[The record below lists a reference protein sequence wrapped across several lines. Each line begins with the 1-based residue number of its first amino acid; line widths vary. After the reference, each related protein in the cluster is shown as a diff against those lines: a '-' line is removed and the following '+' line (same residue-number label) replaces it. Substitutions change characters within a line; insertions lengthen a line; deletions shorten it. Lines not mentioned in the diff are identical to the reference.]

1 MLKLE
6 YAKNHKNHEKIQT
19 VRQLLMKPCNER
31 SQSDCELLIDMIKDN
46 DFFKNRQEL
55 KTSDLRDLALNFQI
69 QEIPQFQNVFEFD
82 DIGDTFYMIIKGIVS
97 VQVPNSKVANWDYY
111 WK

>member
-1 MLKLE
+1 MFGNIKLVGESNISKIIYNMNDETKRMLKLE

-55 KTSDLRDLALNFQI
+55 KTSDLRDLALNF
-69 QEIPQFQNVFEFD
+69 
-82 DIGDTFYMIIKGIVS
+82 
-97 VQVPNSKVANWDYY
+97 
-111 WK
+111 